1 MTNVKL
7 NDTYR
12 VEIDDYNHTL
22 YEKRMVKSKKDG
34 SEHEGEVVVGY
45 FGNMT
50 NVLKRV
56 IDKEV
61 IKSNSDCKNFEEYLQ
76 KLSEIVNQVD
86 AIASDLVYDL

>member
-1 MTNVKL
+1 MTNIKL
-7 NDTYR
+7 DDTYR

-22 YEKRMVKSKKDG
+22 YEKKMMKSKKDG

-50 NVLKRV
+50 NVLKRI

-61 IKSNSDCKNFEEYLQ
+61 VKSNSDCKKFEEYLQ
-76 KLSEIVNQVD
+76 KLSEITNRVD
-86 AIASDLVYDL
+86 TIASDLVYKP